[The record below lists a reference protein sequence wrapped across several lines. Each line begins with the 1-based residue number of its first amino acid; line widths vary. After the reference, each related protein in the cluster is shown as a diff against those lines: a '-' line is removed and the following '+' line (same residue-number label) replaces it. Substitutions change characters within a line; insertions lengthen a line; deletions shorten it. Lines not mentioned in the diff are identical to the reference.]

1 MTLTSRGAKS
11 STDKGSARRTK
22 SIKRRV
28 TLKGELQAV
37 RLLLS
42 NHRFRPVHRFSAL
55 DDTFTNIL
63 CNVFKHVQVNN

>member
-42 NHRFRPVHRFSAL
+42 NHRFRVDKRVHL

-63 CNVFKHVQVNN
+63 CNVFEHVQVNN